1 MSKKFITYLLTAC
14 LLLTSVLVTAQQNT
28 RPLSNNDVVNM
39 LKIRLPESAIVAA
52 IAGAETKFDTSPAAL
67 AKVRRRGASQ
77 AVLDAM
83 VNAGR
88 QVTPTASLTAE
99 DARTTTLMAETPA
112 EAESAAAL
120 PSSIDEM
127 LEKNAG
133 VSSLLFTTA
142 TAITPATCVEKDA
155 DTMEECHGNYQAG
168 CSYSAHPKFDAYLNY
183 LKNLLRNPSTKPDA
197 VLTKADFASRDKSVV
212 QLGLSSNNHAALW
225 DDLRQLGD
233 GRINAVMGYLYY
245 GFPTNEGKGESCNC
259 YLTSDDAVDYHIGIG
274 FDPFPLSAQL
284 MNQFRNG
291 ADIRDQQ
298 YKNARK
304 RLEQT
309 SVVIEMTPHYRA
321 KVMPKWTIDR
331 LRRAIGR
338 QVYVVGQLMVDNAH
352 IGLSDICSLPGHDA
366 QKCWRYSAWEIHPVT
381 QFWVCTSS
389 TPCSPNSNAGWAR
402 LENMP

>member
-14 LLLTSVLVTAQQNT
+14 LLLASVLVTAQQKR
-28 RPLSNNDVVNM
+28 RPLTNNDVVNM
-39 LKIRLPESAIVAA
+39 LRIRLPEHAIVAA
-52 IAGAETKFDTSPAAL
+52 IEGAETKFYTSPAAL
-67 AKVRRRGASQ
+67 AKVRKQGASQ

-83 VNAGR
+83 VDAGR
-88 QVTPTASLTAE
+88 RATPTASLTAE
-99 DARTTTLMAETPA
+99 DGRTTTFMAEVPA
-112 EAESAAAL
+112 GTESKAAL
-120 PSSIDEM
+120 PSSADEM
-127 LEKNAG
+127 LEKDAA

-142 TAITPATCVEKDA
+142 SAITPATCVEQDA
-155 DTMEECHGNYQAG
+155 DTMEECHKNYQAG

-183 LKNLLRNPSTKPDA
+183 LKNLLRSPNTKPDV
-197 VLTKADFASRDKSVV
+197 VLTKADFASRDKSVG
-212 QLGLSSNNHAALW
+212 QLGLSSNNHAELR
-225 DDLRQLGD
+225 DDLGQLGD
-233 GRINAVMGYLYY
+233 GHIKAVMGYLYY
-245 GFPTNEGKGESCNC
+245 GFPTNEGSGESCNC

-274 FDPFPLSAQL
+274 FDPFPLSTQL
-284 MNQFRNG
+284 LNEFRNG
-291 ADIRDQQ
+291 ADIKDKK
-298 YKNARK
+298 YKNVRG

-309 SVVIEMTPHYRA
+309 SVVVEMTPHYRA
-321 KVMPKWTIDR
+321 KVMPNWTIDR

-389 TPCSPNSNAGWAR
+389 TPCSPNSNAGWVR